1 MPWWEKPLP
10 LETKKQEL
18 APRVAVRDLTKI
30 APYALLLDIR
40 PHEEYVADS
49 LVLGRADTH

>member
-1 MPWWEKPLP
+1 MP